1 MGQLLYW
8 ALHLHRWEKRL
19 IQLLVDTGLIAGSFM
34 LAMIIKEDSLAPL
47 SDVRFWSAIAL
58 TLPATLLVFIR
69 LGFYH
74 AVIRYVSTK
83 AIQLVALGVSSSIA
97 FLIIADQIFDLRLS
111 ISHLAIYALL
121 CTVTVGGIR
130 FLMRSLYQ
138 QQHMKNKSR
147 VAIYGAGDTGSRLA
161 QSLIQGSEYAPV
173 FFIDDWRGMRGTQ
186 VEGLKVYSPQ
196 DLEHLIERYEIEK
209 ILLAIPSASL
219 IRRREIIKTLEELP
233 IPIQTVP
240 GAEDIVSGRARINE
254 IQDISIEDL
263 LGRDPIPPNEGL
275 LSANIRDKVVLVT
288 GAGGSIGSEL
298 CRQII
303 TQSPRQLLLLDA
315 CEFSLY
321 RIESELKQAVDTSGK
336 DISVKALLGSVQQR
350 SLLESLMMSFRVNT
364 IYHAAAYKHVPMVEH
379 NALEGIRNNVYGTLE
394 TAQSAIACGVETFV
408 LVSTDKAVR
417 PTNVMGTT
425 KRLAE
430 LICQALAHHQATTR
444 FCMVRFGNVLG
455 SSGSVVPLF
464 RKQISMGG
472 PITVTHPEVTRYFMT
487 IPEAAQLVIQAGAMG
502 KGGDVFVLDMG
513 EPVRIVDLA
522 RHMVKLSGLELIS
535 EDNPGGDIALTYSG
549 LRPGEKLYEELLI
562 GNKATH
568 TKHPRI
574 MSAKETYWEW
584 PRLDKYLKKLNTA
597 ITNADHKQIRKL
609 LISAPTDYN
618 PEGPISDL
626 VWVECEMTL
635 SSPTKDYPPSDK
647 KSDTDQEPHEPIK
660 FLQVSSIAMVKGDRD
675 I

>member
-19 IQLLVDTGLIAGSFM
+19 IQLLVDTCLIAGSFM
-34 LAMIIKEDSLAPL
+34 LAIIIKEDSLAPL
-47 SDVRFWSAIAL
+47 SDIKFWSAIAL
-58 TLPATLLVFIR
+58 TLPATLLVFMR

-83 AIQLVALGVSSSIA
+83 ALQLVALGVSASIA
-97 FLIIADQIFDLRLS
+97 FLIIANSFIDLKLTM
-111 ISHLAIYALL
+111 SHLAIYALL
-121 CTVTVGGIR
+121 SMITVGGIR
-130 FLMRSLYQ
+130 FLMRSLYHQ
-138 QQHMKNKSR
+138 QQVKNKSR
-147 VAIYGAGDTGSRLA
+147 VAIYGAGATGSQLA
-161 QSLIQGSEYAPV
+161 KSLIQGSEYVPV
-173 FFIDDWRGMRGTQ
+173 FFVDDWRGMQGTQ
-186 VEGLKVYSPQ
+186 VEGLKVYSPN
-196 DLEHLIERYEIEK
+196 DLAYLIKRHDVEK
-209 ILLAIPSASL
+209 VLLAIPSASL
-219 IRRREIIKTLEELP
+219 IRRREILKALEDLP
-233 IPIQTVP
+233 TPIQTVP
-240 GAEDIVSGRARINE
+240 GMEDIVAGRARINE
-254 IQDISIEDL
+254 IKDIAIEDL
-263 LGRDPIPPNEGL
+263 LGREPVPPNEAL
-275 LSANIRDKVVLVT
+275 LNSNIRNKTVLVT

-303 TQSPRQLLLLDA
+303 TQHPRQLLLLDV
-315 CEFSLY
+315 CEYSLY
-321 RIESELKQAVDTSGK
+321 RIENELKQTAGASGES
-336 DISVKALLGSVQQR
+336 ISIKALLGSVQQR
-350 SLLESLMMSFRVNT
+350 SLLDSLLTSFRVDT

-379 NALEGIRNNVYGTLE
+379 NALEGIRNNVFGTLE
-394 TAQSAIACGVETFV
+394 AAQSAIANGVKNFV
-408 LVSTDKAVR
+408 LISTDKAVR

-430 LICQALAHHQATTR
+430 LICQALADHQTTTR

-562 GNKATH
+562 GKEVTSTA
-568 TKHPRI
+568 HPRI
-574 MSAKETYWEW
+574 MSARETYWEW
-584 PRLDKYLKKLNTA
+584 SRIDTYLQELNTA
-597 ITNADHKQIRKL
+597 ITNTHHERIRELLLLAPADYH
-609 LISAPTDYN
+609 
-618 PEGPISDL
+618 PEGPISDV
-626 VWVECEMTL
+626 VWKEGVMKQPVTPE
-635 SSPTKDYPPSDK
+635 PSIQDRK
-647 KSDTDQEPHEPIK
+647 NAVDQRLETISA
-660 FLQVSSIAMVKGDRD
+660 LQFTSTAIVKGEAGFK
-675 I
+675 